1 MDWTWVVVVYA
12 CVWTVNI
19 PTPVD
24 LFCGDAPLFYPA
36 AHGLVCD
43 IVMFAGFF
51 DGHVGDRLR
60 VHMSTLTADRSIG

>member
-1 MDWTWVVVVYA
+1 MDWTWVGVVYA

-43 IVMFAGFF
+43 IV
-51 DGHVGDRLR
+51 
-60 VHMSTLTADRSIG
+60 